1 MEDVFRQLQN
11 GLNADFRNKKAGDS
25 HDKLIAH
32 ELACQTALSV
42 FLYGILD
49 AGFLWSDAW
58 NGADL
63 PENQELW
70 KSTDNRGF
78 VHMCG

>member
-1 MEDVFRQLQN
+1 MVEDVFRQLQN

-49 AGFLWSDAW
+49 TGGNA
-58 NGADL
+58 
-63 PENQELW
+63 
-70 KSTDNRGF
+70 TD
-78 VHMCG
+78 

>member
-1 MEDVFRQLQN
+1 MSEDMVEDVFRQLQN

-49 AGFLWSDAW
+49 VGGNA
-58 NGADL
+58 
-63 PENQELW
+63 
-70 KSTDNRGF
+70 TD
-78 VHMCG
+78 